1 MKIASIVRERDGA
14 VVCARCTI
22 ADSPARRMR
31 GLLFRSGLADD
42 EGLLLRP
49 APSVHTFFMR
59 FAIDVVFLDKAGSVV
74 GIRRDV
80 KPARVVWCRRA
91 RATLELAAGQ
101 AERSGISIG
110 DVLAPRI
117 APSSIETEKSVQKL
131 DRSRLS

>member
-1 MKIASIVRERDGA
+1 VKIASIVRERDGA

-31 GLLFRSGLADD
+31 GLLFRSGLAAD

-49 APSVHTFFMR
+49 APSVQTFFMR
-59 FAIDVVFLDKAGSVV
+59 FAIDIVFLDKAGSVV
-74 GIRRDV
+74 GIRREV

-101 AERSGISIG
+101 ADHSGISIG
-110 DVLAPRI
+110 DVLTLRTE
-117 APSSIETEKSVQKL
+117 SSVVETGKGVQKL
-131 DRSRLS
+131 DGSRLS